1 MSSMSKPF
9 YSIGMIFK
17 NEIRC
22 LERCLKSLEPLR
34 KAVPCELV
42 MADTGS
48 TDGSRKI
55 AEKYADVL
63 FDFEWVDDFAAAR
76 NAVMDRCSGQWYLSI
91 DADEWLKEDIDELL
105 LFTKA
110 KTIAQDYAAVNIR
123 NYKTDQLEKVDQY
136 VDFKAVRMARLSTGV
151 RYNGRIH
158 EQWGNSLS
166 KERTQAVTLDRTWLY
181 HDGYAYFSETEAAA
195 KHNRN
200 MALLK
205 KKLEEHPE
213 DLKTYVECMDSSKL
227 YDADSAE
234 YARQALK
241 VLNHDLGRWDRFT
254 AVVYRGAV
262 SVAKIHA
269 LPEFE
274 EWVAEAVARTPKS
287 MFTRIDTAYYAVSY
301 YWEKDEY
308 EKCIPWCEMYQRGIE
323 DYEASRFDA
332 NEMLYGVVEWVS
344 PVWVRKE
351 MIIQS
356 ECYLNCKSY
365 AKAFEMLEKL
375 THQNLDAEQTC
386 SVTLMTLRLH
396 REAEFDTP
404 ALMTAFWE
412 NLTREL
418 PKDMEEAEKVEAKQN
433 LDAFTKEAYGV
444 FTPKYRREERAKE
457 NFLRHSYTIFLPLDG
472 RDDLGNTAAI
482 LETEDPAELTARLNR
497 VEKLDDLPIY
507 ALSHA
512 ITRGVAFPLP
522 GKPLKV
528 EEMDRLI
535 SRLTQDQESFF
546 PLTLKTLEG
555 NFAQTLQSLCWARGL
570 ALAALRTVEW
580 GVGKIPE
587 GSVITLSLDGPA
599 QPMEDVDK
607 RNLAVARAF
616 ARVEKAYLPVCYAP
630 EMLKREA
637 LFMLPPLHRFG
648 WYCAQAFQTLDRGDQ
663 VGYVRLLREG
673 LSICEDAKDIV
684 EFLIDHIPETQ
695 PQAPSVEMAA
705 LADQVRSVLAQYS
718 PDDPAVAALKQSEAY
733 QKVAHLIEGLEPPV
747 AGGQLQ

>member
-1 MSSMSKPF
+1 MSKPF
-9 YSIGMIFK
+9 FSIGMIFK

-34 KAVPCELV
+34 KAVPCEVV

-48 TDGSRKI
+48 TDGSRAI

-63 FDFEWVDDFAAAR
+63 FDVEWVDDFSVAR
-76 NAVMDRCSGQWYLSI
+76 NAVMDRCSGQWYISI
-91 DADEWLKEDIDELL
+91 DADEWLSEDISELIA
-105 LFTKA
+105 FANA
-110 KTIAQDYAAVNIR
+110 KGIPRDFAGIYIR
-123 NYKTDQLEKVDQY
+123 NYKSVELEKANHY
-136 VDFKAVRMARLSTGV
+136 IDFMAIRMARLSTGI
-151 RYNGRIH
+151 RYTGRIH
-158 EQWGNSLS
+158 EKWSGYNGEKLHVSMM
-166 KERTQAVTLDRTWLY
+166 ENTWLY
-181 HDGYAYFSETEAAA
+181 HDGYAYFDAASAHA
-195 KHNRN
+195 KHERN
-200 MALLK
+200 MALLC
-205 KKLEEHPE
+205 KKLEEHPR
-213 DLKTYVECMDSSKL
+213 DLQTVIECIDSSKHE
-227 YDADSAE
+227 DPKSEE
-234 YARQALK
+234 YARRAVKL
-241 VLNHDLGRWDRFT
+241 LRETLDENRNFAG
-254 AVVYRGAV
+254 VVYRGAV
-262 SVAKIHA
+262 SVAKFYN
-269 LPEFE
+269 LPEME
-274 EWVAEAVARTPKS
+274 EWIEQAQEFSDSVFVT
-287 MFTRIDTAYYAVSY
+287 IDVFYYAFSY
-301 YWEKDEY
+301 YFDKADYETCIRFAERYRKSVVDYRAGRFNHNEMMWGAVECGSPFWEK
-308 EKCIPWCEMYQRGIE
+308 K
-323 DYEASRFDA
+323 
-332 NEMLYGVVEWVS
+332 LLVS
-344 PVWVRKE
+344 LC
-351 MIIQS
+351 
-356 ECYLNCKSY
+356 ECYLERREY
-365 AKAFEMLEKL
+365 QKAFDLLAELSTQE
-375 THQNLDAEQTC
+375 LDQLQTQY
-386 SVTLMTLRLH
+386 VTLMLLRLH
-396 REAEFDTP
+396 RVTEYDTP
-404 ALMTAFWE
+404 SVMVAFWE
-412 NLTREL
+412 TLTKKL
-418 PKDMEEAEKVEAKQN
+418 PEGTEEADRIRAKQN
-433 LDAFTKEAYGV
+433 LDVFTKEAYGV